1 MRILL
6 TLVALGLLGLG
17 FLFGALNPAPVAI
30 DLFGFDFSL
39 RLGLALLLAALAGA
53 FAAGVLLTVLV
64 LMPRSRQL
72 RRLTIELKA
81 AEAAQRNALQ

>member
-1 MRILL
+1 MTRSDHRPGIPG
-6 TLVALGLLGLG
+6 VGVPEGVK
-17 FLFGALNPAPVAI
+17 VAI

-64 LMPRSRQL
+64 LMPRSRKL